1 MGLVASFISRRV
13 RENCSWA
20 GRRESLISSNI
31 GRGHGSRWMV
41 GVGLGE
47 KERGNWFGT
56 EKYC

>member
-1 MGLVASFISRRV
+1 MASFISRRV